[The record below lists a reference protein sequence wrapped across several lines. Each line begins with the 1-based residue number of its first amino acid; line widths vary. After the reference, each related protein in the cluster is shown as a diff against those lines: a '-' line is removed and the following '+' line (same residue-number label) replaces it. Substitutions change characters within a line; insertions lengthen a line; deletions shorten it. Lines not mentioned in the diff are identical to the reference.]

1 MQEGRLAIGND
12 GREAGSSGGS
22 PLKAA
27 TEICLNF
34 CHIFSGFEDALN
46 QLGGIFN

>member
-1 MQEGRLAIGND
+1 MQEGRLAIGSD
-12 GREAGSSGGS
+12 GRKAGSFGGS

-34 CHIFSGFEDALN
+34 CHIFSGFEDTLN
-46 QLGGIFN
+46 GLGRIFN